1 MNKTI
6 AIIGGD
12 YRIIIL
18 SQMLKKDG
26 FNIKT
31 YGLEK
36 SNHIQENEKF
46 DNIEECVSGSE
57 IIVSGIPFSKDGKLV
72 YMPFSDKK
80 LEIEEFFLK
89 INGKTL
95 IAGNINKDILNN
107 VGVGVLD
114 DPQKNYIYDLMQ
126 NEPLTIANAISTAE
140 GAIQIAMEETKTTI
154 HNSNILILGF
164 GRIGKVLAKDLQGLG
179 AKVTCEARKDSD
191 LTWIEAYGYKSLD
204 IKELDKYID
213 KFDIIF
219 NTIPYMIL
227 DKDANII
234 QNATKIPN
242 VLLSIEEQYAY
253 KDGKIYWTMTGQ
265 ENQKIIVNVLDVKH
279 PIKGLIGDVNGDGKV
294 NGKDWIRLYEHIS
307 ETNELTGEE
316 LKRADVNG
324 DGKVNGKDWI
334 RLYEHINETNTLF

>member
-227 DKDANII
+227 DKELLK
-234 QNATKIPN
+234 KINKN
-242 VLLSIEEQYAY
+242 VLIIDLASKPGGVDFEECD
-253 KDGKIYWTMTGQ
+253 KMG
-265 ENQKIIVNVLDVKH
+265 
-279 PIKGLIGDVNGDGKV
+279 IKYNWALALPGKV
-294 NGKDWIRLYEHIS
+294 APVTSAEWIKKCIYKILNI
-307 ETNELTGEE
+307 
-316 LKRADVNG
+316 
-324 DGKVNGKDWI
+324 
-334 RLYEHINETNTLF
+334 